1 MAPIFLVL
9 MCSALYMVVA
19 LQLRSQEIQ
28 KHDQS
33 HATIIDKI
41 RDFMG
46 IAAQEKK
53 SSFSDGMALSLITQ
67 LHMQGELESSRIAK
81 IEIPVKSPEAPVAT
95 ATSWLRKK
103 IYIARN
109 CNATN
114 PIFTYGESV
123 GINVCYPLYTNL
135 TAFNK
140 FTVSG
145 SVVTYNTYGSG
156 GCSGTPV
163 STSTYQTGC
172 DNNNF
177 FSLAVTTSQGWGNHS
192 GFGVNVYA
200 TTSACNKNSGNFA
213 GSVFISTS
221 PTGCYS
227 SSNGTSDGISCSAGM
242 IDFLHYPSGE
252 QCTGNYQTTVVPKN
266 DMCSTPGIYG
276 YAYGYGYYKCFNL

>member
-1 MAPIFLVL
+1 
-9 MCSALYMVVA
+9 MVVA
-19 LQLRSQEIQ
+19 LQLRSQ
-28 KHDQS
+28 DNS
-33 HATIIDKI
+33 HATLIDKI

-46 IAAQEKK
+46 ITAQEKK
-53 SSFSDGMALSLITQ
+53 TPSADGMALTLITQ
-67 LHMQGELESSRIAK
+67 LHMQGERESSRSAK
-81 IEIPVKSPEAPVAT
+81 IEIPVESPEDPAAT

-123 GINVCYPLYTNL
+123 GINVCYPMYTNL
-135 TAFNK
+135 TAYNK

-145 SVVTYNTYGSG
+145 NAVTYNTYGSG

-163 STSTYQTGC
+163 STSTYKTGC
-172 DNNNF
+172 DDNNF
-177 FSLAVTTSQGWGNHS
+177 FSLAVTTTQGWGSNP
-192 GFGVNVYA
+192 GFGVNVYT

-227 SSNGTSDGISCSAGM
+227 SSNGTSDGIACSGK
-242 IDFLHYPSGE
+242 L
-252 QCTGNYQTTVVPKN
+252 T
-266 DMCSTPGIYG
+266 
-276 YAYGYGYYKCFNL
+276 